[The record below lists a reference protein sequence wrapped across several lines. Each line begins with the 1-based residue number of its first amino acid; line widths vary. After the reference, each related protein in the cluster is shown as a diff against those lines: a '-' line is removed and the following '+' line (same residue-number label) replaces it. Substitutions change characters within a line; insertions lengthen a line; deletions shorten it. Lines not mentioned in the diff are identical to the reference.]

1 MRAPWWFRA
10 NGHHSTADQAALR
23 KKAGWRIDLQASGEK
38 ALSAS
43 VSLKGTV
50 FFTTFT
56 PGQTVTGQCGV
67 EYGAGLG
74 RLYMVDMHDARGRL
88 LEEADDEEASGS
100 RFRTLG
106 SVLPDTPSIHVGEEG
121 DMNLIFPSGGDD
133 DDNIENSNV
142 SLPAPQG
149 VYWYQSLEVN

>member
-1 MRAPWWFRA
+1 MCCP
-10 NGHHSTADQAALR
+10 
-23 KKAGWRIDLQASGEK
+23 
-38 ALSAS
+38 
-43 VSLKGTV
+43 
-50 FFTTFT
+50 
-56 PGQTVTGQCGV
+56 
-67 EYGAGLG
+67 
-74 RLYMVDMHDARGRL
+74 MHDARGRL